1 MPYERFG
8 SAFDAARYCSM
19 AAINSGTLSKLP
31 RRTRFSVSSRNHRS
45 TRFSH
50 DELVGMK
57 WEGEPRV
64 LVQPCP
70 HAGLGVGPVVV
81 QDQMEGG
88 FFRKLPVQ
96 PPQEA

>member
-1 MPYERFG
+1 
-8 SAFDAARYCSM
+8 M

-57 WEGEPRV
+57 WRV
-64 LVQPCP
+64 NRGCLSS
-70 HAGLGVGPVVV
+70 HARTLGSVWVP
-81 QDQMEGG
+81 
-88 FFRKLPVQ
+88 
-96 PPQEA
+96 